1 MPALPCGFYAG
12 VHEITQEMSGMSSP
26 THAYEH
32 FSDITHRLDEIASA
46 VKSKDISLEAT
57 LDLFD
62 EAIALGAR
70 AVTLVDVPKDLDDA
84 AVDASTSDDAE
95 KTAPDA
101 DAASD
106 ADAAPDADAA
116 DAHASS
122 ASANSSLST
131 SPSSS
136 MEVQ

>member
-1 MPALPCGFYAG
+1 
-12 VHEITQEMSGMSSP
+12 MSSP

-62 EAIALGAR
+62 EAIALGTR

-101 DAASD
+101 DAA
-106 ADAAPDADAA
+106 DAA
-116 DAHASS
+116 DTHASS
-122 ASANSSLST
+122 ASSSSSLST
-131 SPSSS
+131 SSSSS

>member
-1 MPALPCGFYAG
+1 
-12 VHEITQEMSGMSSP
+12 MSSP

>member
-12 VHEITQEMSGMSSP
+12 AHEITQEMSGMSSP

-32 FSDITHRLDEIASA
+32 FSDITHRLDEIAST

-62 EAIALGAR
+62 EAIALGVR

-95 KTAPDA
+95 KTA
-101 DAASD
+101 SD
-106 ADAAPDADAA
+106 ADAADT
-116 DAHASS
+116 HASS
-122 ASANSSLST
+122 ASSSSSLST
-131 SPSSS
+131 SSSSS

>member
-1 MPALPCGFYAG
+1 
-12 VHEITQEMSGMSSP
+12 MSSP

-84 AVDASTSDDAE
+84 AVDASASDDAE
-95 KTAPDA
+95 KTASDDVA
-101 DAASD
+101 DT
-106 ADAAPDADAA
+106 AAPDADAA
-116 DAHASS
+116 DTHASS
-122 ASANSSLST
+122 ASANPSLST
-131 SPSSS
+131 SSSSS

>member
-1 MPALPCGFYAG
+1 MPALPCEFYAG
-12 VHEITQEMSGMSSP
+12 AHEITQEMSGMSSP

-32 FSDITHRLDEIASA
+32 FSDITHRLDEIAST

-101 DAASD
+101 DAA
-106 ADAAPDADAA
+106 DAA
-116 DAHASS
+116 DTADTHASS
-122 ASANSSLST
+122 ASSSSSLST
-131 SPSSS
+131 SSSSS

>member
-1 MPALPCGFYAG
+1 
-12 VHEITQEMSGMSSP
+12 MSSP

-95 KTAPDA
+95 KTEPD
-101 DAASD
+101 
-106 ADAAPDADAA
+106 DAAPDADAA
-116 DAHASS
+116 DAADAADTHASS
-122 ASANSSLST
+122 ASSSSSLST
-131 SPSSS
+131 SSSSS

>member
-1 MPALPCGFYAG
+1 
-12 VHEITQEMSGMSSP
+12 MSSP

-62 EAIALGAR
+62 EAIALGTR

-84 AVDASTSDDAE
+84 AVDASTSENAE

-101 DAASD
+101 DAA
-106 ADAAPDADAA
+106 DAA
-116 DAHASS
+116 DTHASS
-122 ASANSSLST
+122 ASSRSSLST
-131 SPSSS
+131 SSSSS

>member
-1 MPALPCGFYAG
+1 
-12 VHEITQEMSGMSSP
+12 MSSP

-62 EAIALGAR
+62 EAIALGTR

-101 DAASD
+101 DAAD
-106 ADAAPDADAA
+106 AADAA
-116 DAHASS
+116 DTHASS
-122 ASANSSLST
+122 ASSSSSLST
-131 SPSSS
+131 SSSSS

>member
-1 MPALPCGFYAG
+1 
-12 VHEITQEMSGMSSP
+12 MSSP

-32 FSDITHRLDEIASA
+32 FSDITHRLDEIAST

-101 DAASD
+101 DAA
-106 ADAAPDADAA
+106 DAA
-116 DAHASS
+116 DTHASS
-122 ASANSSLST
+122 ASSSSSLST
-131 SPSSS
+131 SSSSS

>member
-1 MPALPCGFYAG
+1 
-12 VHEITQEMSGMSSP
+12 MSSP

-84 AVDASTSDDAE
+84 AVDASASDDAE
-95 KTAPDA
+95 KTASDDVA
-101 DAASD
+101 DT
-106 ADAAPDADAA
+106 AAPDADAA
-116 DAHASS
+116 DTHASS

>member
-1 MPALPCGFYAG
+1 
-12 VHEITQEMSGMSSP
+12 MSSP

-101 DAASD
+101 DAA
-106 ADAAPDADAA
+106 DAA
-116 DAHASS
+116 DTHASS
-122 ASANSSLST
+122 ASSRSSLST
-131 SPSSS
+131 SSSSS

>member
-12 VHEITQEMSGMSSP
+12 AHEITQEMSGMSSP

-32 FSDITHRLDEIASA
+32 FSDITHRLDEIAST

-62 EAIALGAR
+62 EAIALGVR

-101 DAASD
+101 DAA
-106 ADAAPDADAA
+106 DAA
-116 DAHASS
+116 DTHASS
-122 ASANSSLST
+122 ASSSSSLST
-131 SPSSS
+131 SSSSS

>member
-12 VHEITQEMSGMSSP
+12 AHEITQEMSGMSSP

-32 FSDITHRLDEIASA
+32 FSDITHRLDEIAST

-101 DAASD
+101 DAAD
-106 ADAAPDADAA
+106 T
-116 DAHASS
+116 HASS
-122 ASANSSLST
+122 ASSSSSLST
-131 SPSSS
+131 SSSSS

>member
-1 MPALPCGFYAG
+1 MPALPCEFYAG
-12 VHEITQEMSGMSSP
+12 AHEITQEMSGMSSP

-32 FSDITHRLDEIASA
+32 FSDITHRLDEIAST

-101 DAASD
+101 DT
-106 ADAAPDADAA
+106 ADTADT
-116 DAHASS
+116 HASS
-122 ASANSSLST
+122 ASSSSSLST
-131 SPSSS
+131 SSSSS

>member
-1 MPALPCGFYAG
+1 
-12 VHEITQEMSGMSSP
+12 MSSP

-101 DAASD
+101 DAA
-106 ADAAPDADAA
+106 

>member
-1 MPALPCGFYAG
+1 MPALPCGCYAG
-12 VHEITQEMSGMSSP
+12 AHEITQEMSGMNSP

-62 EAIALGAR
+62 EAIALGTR

-84 AVDASTSDDAE
+84 AVDASTSENAE
-95 KTAPDA
+95 KTAVEKT
-101 DAASD
+101 ASD
-106 ADAAPDADAA
+106 DAAPEDAA
-116 DAHASS
+116 DPHASS
-122 ASANSSLST
+122 ASA
-131 SPSSS
+131 SSS
-136 MEVQ
+136 STMEVQ

>member
-12 VHEITQEMSGMSSP
+12 AHEITQEMSGMSSP

-84 AVDASTSDDAE
+84 AVDASASDDAE
-95 KTAPDA
+95 KTA
-101 DAASD
+101 S
-106 ADAAPDADAA
+106 DADAA
-116 DAHASS
+116 DAADTHASS
-122 ASANSSLST
+122 ASSSSSLST
-131 SPSSS
+131 SSSSS

>member
-1 MPALPCGFYAG
+1 
-12 VHEITQEMSGMSSP
+12 MSSP

-32 FSDITHRLDEIASA
+32 FSDITHRLDEIAST

-101 DAASD
+101 DAA
-106 ADAAPDADAA
+106 

>member
-1 MPALPCGFYAG
+1 MPALPCEFYAG
-12 VHEITQEMSGMSSP
+12 AHEITQEMSGMSSP

-32 FSDITHRLDEIASA
+32 FSDITHRLDEIAST

-101 DAASD
+101 DAAD
-106 ADAAPDADAA
+106 TADTADT
-116 DAHASS
+116 HASS
-122 ASANSSLST
+122 ASSSSSLST
-131 SPSSS
+131 SSSSS

>member
-1 MPALPCGFYAG
+1 
-12 VHEITQEMSGMSSP
+12 MSSP

-32 FSDITHRLDEIASA
+32 FSDITHRLDEIAST

-101 DAASD
+101 DAA
-106 ADAAPDADAA
+106 DAA
-116 DAHASS
+116 DATATHASS
-122 ASANSSLST
+122 ASSSSSLST
-131 SPSSS
+131 SSSSS

>member
-1 MPALPCGFYAG
+1 MPALPCEFYAG
-12 VHEITQEMSGMSSP
+12 AHEITQEMSGMSSP

-32 FSDITHRLDEIASA
+32 FSDITHRLDEIAST

-95 KTAPDA
+95 KTA
-101 DAASD
+101 S
-106 ADAAPDADAA
+106 DADAA
-116 DAHASS
+116 DAADTHASS
-122 ASANSSLST
+122 ASSSSSLST
-131 SPSSS
+131 SSSSS

>member
-12 VHEITQEMSGMSSP
+12 AHEITQEMSGMSSP

-32 FSDITHRLDEIASA
+32 FSDITHRLDEIAST

-95 KTAPDA
+95 KTASDDVA
-101 DAASD
+101 DT
-106 ADAAPDADAA
+106 AAPDADAA
-116 DAHASS
+116 DTHASS

>member
-1 MPALPCGFYAG
+1 
-12 VHEITQEMSGMSSP
+12 MSSP

-95 KTAPDA
+95 KTA
-101 DAASD
+101 SD
-106 ADAAPDADAA
+106 DAAPDADAA
-116 DAHASS
+116 DTHASS

>member
-12 VHEITQEMSGMSSP
+12 AHEITQEMSGMSSP

-32 FSDITHRLDEIASA
+32 FSDITHRLDEIAST

-101 DAASD
+101 DAA
-106 ADAAPDADAA
+106 DAA
-116 DAHASS
+116 DTHASS
-122 ASANSSLST
+122 ASSSSSLST
-131 SPSSS
+131 SSSSS

>member
-1 MPALPCGFYAG
+1 MPALPCEFYAG
-12 VHEITQEMSGMSSP
+12 AHEITQEMSGMSSP

-32 FSDITHRLDEIASA
+32 FSDITHRLDEIAST

-84 AVDASTSDDAE
+84 AVDASTSDDVE

-101 DAASD
+101 DAA
-106 ADAAPDADAA
+106 DAA
-116 DAHASS
+116 DTADTADTHASS
-122 ASANSSLST
+122 ASSSSSLST
-131 SPSSS
+131 SSSSS

>member
-12 VHEITQEMSGMSSP
+12 AHEITQEMSGMSSP

-32 FSDITHRLDEIASA
+32 FSDITHRLDEIAST

-101 DAASD
+101 DAAD
-106 ADAAPDADAA
+106 AADAA
-116 DAHASS
+116 DTHASS
-122 ASANSSLST
+122 ASSSSSLST
-131 SPSSS
+131 SSSSS

>member
-1 MPALPCGFYAG
+1 
-12 VHEITQEMSGMSSP
+12 MSSP

-32 FSDITHRLDEIASA
+32 FSDITHRLDEIAST

-95 KTAPDA
+95 KTA
-101 DAASD
+101 S
-106 ADAAPDADAA
+106 DADAA
-116 DAHASS
+116 DAADTHASS
-122 ASANSSLST
+122 ASSSSSLST
-131 SPSSS
+131 SSSSS

>member
-1 MPALPCGFYAG
+1 
-12 VHEITQEMSGMSSP
+12 MSSP

-62 EAIALGAR
+62 EAIALGTR

-84 AVDASTSDDAE
+84 AVDASTSENPE
-95 KTAPDA
+95 KTAVEKTVSDDA
-101 DAASD
+101 VSD
-106 ADAAPDADAA
+106 DAAPDDAA
-116 DAHASS
+116 ATQASS
-122 ASANSSLST
+122 ASANSSST
-131 SPSSS
+131 

>member
-1 MPALPCGFYAG
+1 
-12 VHEITQEMSGMSSP
+12 MSSP

-106 ADAAPDADAA
+106 ADAAPDADA
-116 DAHASS
+116 HASS

>member
-1 MPALPCGFYAG
+1 MPALPCEFYAG
-12 VHEITQEMSGMSSP
+12 AHEITQEMSGMSSP

-32 FSDITHRLDEIASA
+32 FSDITHRLDEIAST

-95 KTAPDA
+95 KTAPD
-101 DAASD
+101 
-106 ADAAPDADAA
+106 DAAPDADAA
-116 DAHASS
+116 DTHASS